1 MVSHYHDSSA
11 ARGGGLHRCPAVHG
25 DCAGIS
31 AADYC
36 NDSFLRHD
44 LRVVATE
51 RTQDEFRAGIDRE
64 DRGWGAAGKA
74 AVSPPP
80 PKLAA
85 ANRPHK
91 NGSQRNFPIQSL
103 PTHPARPAAAI

>member
-11 ARGGGLHRCPAVHG
+11 ARGGGLHRCAAVHG

-74 AVSPPP
+74 AVRRPP

-85 ANRPHK
+85 RTRRDK
-91 NGSQRNFPIQSL
+91 NEYYRTFQIYYMAM
-103 PTHPARPAAAI
+103 HAAGH